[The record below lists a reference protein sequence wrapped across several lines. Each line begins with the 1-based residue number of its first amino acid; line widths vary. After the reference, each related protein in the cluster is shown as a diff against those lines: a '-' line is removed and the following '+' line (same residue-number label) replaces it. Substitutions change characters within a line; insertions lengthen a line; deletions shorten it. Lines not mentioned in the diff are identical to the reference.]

1 MRSTKITKPKTTTK
15 PAINLPTSNS
25 NVDTSSQT
33 PIEIALKIDENGMT
47 VASNLYT
54 FLELHPAHF
63 SDWCRRNIKNNKFAT
78 ENEDYIV
85 FTIECETHS
94 LGVRPKADY
103 KITSEFAKKIS
114 MIGNTE

>member
-1 MRSTKITKPKTTTK
+1 MNRYVELITRNSKNNTKKIKGDKLTMRSTKITKPKTTTK

-54 FLELHPAHF
+54 FLELHLIFQIGAEEIL
-63 SDWCRRNIKNNKFAT
+63 RIINLLLKTRI
-78 ENEDYIV
+78 
-85 FTIECETHS
+85 
-94 LGVRPKADY
+94 
-103 KITSEFAKKIS
+103 IS
-114 MIGNTE
+114 RSQ

>member
-1 MRSTKITKPKTTTK
+1 MQKK
-15 PAINLPTSNS
+15 
-25 NVDTSSQT
+25 
-33 PIEIALKIDENGMT
+33 
-47 VASNLYT
+47 Y
-54 FLELHPAHF
+54 
-63 SDWCRRNIKNNKFAT
+63 KNNKFAT